1 MSHKENI
8 EQYLSTPIYQGG
20 RNHALFIAAAA
31 CKDNDYNQAEAERA
45 LTAKALGDGLKQ
57 WEISQTINS
66 AFARPVSENPRLEGN
81 TIGNNLSWD
90 DDLAGLVHAPKKK
103 IEVYKAEIPPPA
115 SDWTNDLK
123 RLCQSAFDP
132 TDTINIVDEF
142 RTNEHGK
149 PIPGGRGLQYPVQKI
164 LDATP
169 EQLALIAE
177 HGRGGWLRINPT
189 DGKGIAD
196 KNITNFKHVLVE
208 SDTLGLGE
216 QLAVYKE
223 LQLPVSAIIHSGA
236 KSLHAWVRVE
246 ASNLEQY
253 KKRAAYI
260 YELLEAQGFEID
272 LSNKNPSRLS
282 RLVGVQRDGSPQ
294 YLITERSGQP
304 DFESWV
310 QFWETKANGLPEIE
324 SFDDMDAEKPE
335 LAPELITG
343 ILRQGHKMI
352 LAGPSKAGKSFG
364 LINLALSIA
373 SGRDFLGFPTKQGP
387 VLYVNFEI
395 DRASF
400 YHRVKKVS
408 SELGITETKGL
419 DVWNLRGKSA
429 GIEELA
435 PQIIRKIKKRNYSAV
450 ILDPTYKFMGD
461 RDENNAGDITSL
473 MNYLDQISVQSGCS
487 IILAAHFSKGQQGQ
501 KNQADRIS
509 GSGVFGRDPDCIICL
524 SEIKD
529 EPDAYLMEGTLREF
543 KALDPVGLRFEY
555 PIHRLDSSLN
565 GAMIEGAEKKKKG
578 TTDQD
583 IIDQFLIL
591 VGGDMEETKFIKELS
606 ISSNLAERTLKG
618 RINKMG
624 FNEAGLKLTTQGNLV
639 RMEAQA

>member
-1 MSHKENI
+1 MSHKKNI
-8 EQYLSTPIYQGG
+8 DDYLNTPIFQGG

-31 CKDNDYNQAEAERA
+31 CKDNGYNQAEAERA
-45 LTAKALGDGLKQ
+45 LHAKALGDGLKPG
-57 WEISQTINS
+57 EIAQTINS
-66 AFARPVSENPRLEGN
+66 AFARPVSDNPRLEGN

-90 DDLAGLVHAPKKK
+90 DDLSGLVHAPKKK

-115 SDWTNDLK
+115 SDWANDLK
-123 RLCQSAFDP
+123 RLCEVAFDS
-132 TDTINIVDEF
+132 TDTINIVDEY
-142 RTNEHGK
+142 RENEHGK
-149 PIPGGRGLQYPVQKI
+149 PIPKGRGKQYPVQKI

-169 EQLALIAE
+169 EQLELIAA

-216 QLAVYKE
+216 QLAIYRE
-223 LQLPVSAIIHSGA
+223 LQLPVSCIIHSGS

-246 ASNLEQY
+246 ATNIEQY

-294 YLITERSGQP
+294 YLIADRSGQP

-310 QFWETKANGLPEIE
+310 NFWETKANGLPEIE
-324 SFDDMDAEKPE
+324 SFDDIDAEAPE

-352 LAGPSKAGKSFG
+352 IAGPSKAGKSFA
-364 LINLALSIA
+364 LINLALSVA
-373 SGRDFLGFPTKQGP
+373 SGRDFLGFPTKKGP
-387 VLYVNFEI
+387 ILYVNFEI

-400 YHRVKKVS
+400 YHRVKKVAE
-408 SELGITETKGL
+408 ELNITDTKDL

-429 GIEELA
+429 GIEDLA

-543 KALDPVGLRFEY
+543 KAIEPVGLRFEY
-555 PIHRLDSSLN
+555 PIHILDSSLN
-565 GAMIEGAEKKKKG
+565 SAVVDGAEKKKKG

-583 IIDQFLIL
+583 LLDQFLIL
-591 VGGDMEETKFIKELS
+591 VGGDLEETKFIKELA
-606 ISSNLAERTLKG
+606 ISTNLSERTLKG

-624 FNEAGLKLTTQGNLV
+624 FNSGGMKLTVKSNLV
-639 RMEAQA
+639 RIEQLA